1 MRQPMLEFR
10 FPWQPEAPAVVQTA
24 ALSLTESQLVRC
36 LIWVLYLLISSL
48 PPEQRR
54 RFVHHLLLAF
64 HPDRCPL
71 AEAHAVA
78 VVLTQLMNDLD

>member
-1 MRQPMLEFR
+1 MATGCSGSSAAGSAEFYR
-10 FPWQPEAPAVVQTA
+10 VA
-24 ALSLTESQLVRC
+24 AGALFE
-36 LIWVLYLLISSL
+36 VLYLLIASL
-48 PPEQRR
+48 PPESRR

-78 VVLTQLMNDLD
+78 VVLTQLMDDFD

>member
-1 MRQPMLEFR
+1 MLDFR
-10 FPWQPEAPAVVQTA
+10 FPWQPGAPEVVQRA
-24 ALSLTESQLVRC
+24 ALSLTDSQLVRC

-48 PPEQRR
+48 PPESRR

-71 AEAHAVA
+71 AEARAVA
-78 VVLTQLMNDLD
+78 VVLTQLMDEFN